1 MNKAEFRV
9 EWDLHELGPKPA
21 PAPRSLHGPTN
32 SAKRDFAL
40 ALAAGDVPAN
50 APQIEADK
58 AA

>member
-1 MNKAEFRV
+1 MSNAEEFRI
-9 EWDLHELGPKPA
+9 EWDLHELGRK

-50 APQIEADK
+50 AAQIEEDK